1 MKNTLIKIQN
11 FFLALAMVV
20 RHPVKAPELMLAR
33 RNEEELAADI
43 ETINRERIISV
54 LRFMPMMPISQKREE
69 WDGRNCLSRSARSIT
84 IS

>member
-43 ETINRERIISV
+43 ETINRERIRT
-54 LRFMPMMPISQKREE
+54 LYGQE
-69 WDGRNCLSRSARSIT
+69 SIERLMSPT
-84 IS
+84 KNV